1 MIDIKANFEKIQKKL
16 PENVLLV
23 AVSKTKPVE
32 LIMEAYNLGY
42 RIFGEN
48 KVQELREKYEQM
60 PKDIKWHMIGHLQS
74 NKVKYIA
81 PFVELIH
88 AVDSFKLLKTINKE
102 GVKNKRTINFLFQL
116 HVAKESTKFGM
127 TCEEV
132 EAIIKSEDFHQL
144 QNINPVGLMAMATNT
159 PDKEIVRKE
168 FRQVKKC
175 FDYLK
180 NSYFKEKNDFK
191 EISMGMSQDYEIAIE
206 EGSTIIR
213 LGSTLFG
220 PRDYTKVSKA

>member
-16 PENVLLV
+16 PEHVLLV

-42 RIFGEN
+42 RVFGEN
-48 KVQELREKYEQM
+48 KVQELKEKHEAM
-60 PKDIKWHMIGHLQS
+60 PKDIQWHMIGHLQS

-81 PFVELIH
+81 PFVTLIH

-102 GVKNKRTINFLFQL
+102 AVKNKRVINFLFQL
-116 HVAKESTKFGM
+116 HVAKESTKFGLS
-127 TCEEV
+127 CAEV
-132 EAIIKSEDFHQL
+132 EAIIQSEEFAQL
-144 QNINPVGLMAMATNT
+144 KNINPLGLMAMATNT
-159 PDKEIVRKE
+159 NDKTIVKEE

-175 FDYLK
+175 FEHLK
-180 NSYFKEKNDFK
+180 EKYFKEKSDFK
-191 EISMGMSQDYEIAIE
+191 EISMGMSQDYELAIE
-206 EGSTIIR
+206 EGSTMVR

-220 PRDYTKVSKA
+220 ARNYPASQN

>member
-1 MIDIKANFEKIQKKL
+1 MIDIKANFEKIYQKI

-42 RIFGEN
+42 RVFGEN
-48 KVQELREKYEQM
+48 KVQELREKHEQM

-102 GVKNKRTINFLFQL
+102 ALKNNRVINFLFQL

-127 TCEEV
+127 VCEEV
-132 EAIIKSEDFHQL
+132 EEIIKSDEFKQL
-144 QNINPVGLMAMATNT
+144 QNVNLVGLMAMATNT
-159 PDKEIVRKE
+159 SDKEIVREE

-175 FDYLK
+175 FEKLK
-180 NSYFKEKNDFK
+180 EKYFKNKDDFK
-191 EISMGMSQDYEIAIE
+191 EMSMGMSQDYEIAIE
-206 EGSTIIR
+206 EGSTMIR

-220 PRDYTKVSKA
+220 PRDYQK

>member
-1 MIDIKANFEKIQKKL
+1 MTDIKANFEKIHNKI
-16 PENVLLV
+16 PNNVLLV

-32 LIMEAYNLGY
+32 LIMQAYNLGY
-42 RIFGEN
+42 RVFGEN

-60 PKDIKWHMIGHLQS
+60 PKDIRWHMIGHLQS

-102 GVKNKRTINFLFQL
+102 ALKNNRTINFLFQL
-116 HVAKESTKFGM
+116 HVAKEESKFGM
-127 TCEEV
+127 SCEEV
-132 EAIIKSEDFHQL
+132 EAIINTQEYKDL
-144 QNINPVGLMAMATNT
+144 KNINPMGLMAMATNT
-159 PDKEIVRKE
+159 PDKELVHNE

-175 FDYLK
+175 FEYLK
-180 NSYFKEKNDFK
+180 EKYFKNKADFK
-191 EISMGMSQDYEIAIE
+191 ELSMGMSQDFEIAIE
-206 EGSTIIR
+206 EGSTMIR

-220 PRDYTKVSKA
+220 AREYKN